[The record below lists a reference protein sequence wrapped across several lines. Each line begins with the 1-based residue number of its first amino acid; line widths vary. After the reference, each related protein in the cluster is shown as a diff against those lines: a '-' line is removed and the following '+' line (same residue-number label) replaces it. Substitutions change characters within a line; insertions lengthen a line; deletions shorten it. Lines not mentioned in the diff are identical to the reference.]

1 MNIETIIR
9 IIIGVFGAIPAY
21 VKAWME
27 YRKWVKKNPN
37 HPSMRRW
44 LREIRQSYIFWLGIL
59 LTIAIIVVPFI
70 VTDREPPAITITVPS
85 DNARVPQEITVEGY
99 ANKELPENQYLYIVI
114 EYGGRWWPQ
123 YGEVIPGYSHGTER
137 YKFSTP
143 ARIGEEEDIGR
154 TFTIRA
160 ILVEPTIHQH
170 FQNWFQEC
178 TSTGEWHGIPITEVN
193 RLGEV
198 ETCDYITV
206 IRR

>member
-21 VKAWME
+21 VIAWIK
-27 YRKWVKKNPN
+27 YREWVRRNPN

-59 LTIAIIVVPFI
+59 FTIAIIVVPFI
-70 VTDREPPAITITVPS
+70 VNDNELLAITITVPS
-85 DNARVPQEITVEGY
+85 DNDSVPQEFTVEGY

-114 EYGGRWWPQ
+114 EYGGLWWLQ
-123 YGEVIPGYSHGTER
+123 FGEVTPGYSNRTKR
-137 YKFSTP
+137 YEFSTP
-143 ARIGEEEDIGR
+143 VRIGDEEDIER
-154 TFTIRA
+154 KFKIRA
-160 ILVEPTIHQH
+160 ILVESTIHQY
-170 FQNWFQEC
+170 FQNWFKEC
-178 TSTGEWHGIPITEVN
+178 ASTGEWPGIPNTEVN